1 MESFHG
7 PFNGD
12 PPPPA
17 SLAAGDPNS
26 FNLEQR
32 NAFDRVLNHYLQGR
46 ERQLLPHVDGVA
58 RTGASRV
65 TDLISKHLTY
75 HAAQLQQRNLGMR
88 GASTGVAAHTI
99 QGSTLHQ
106 LPSLP
111 VKKNFEDLN
120 EDLNEERVSR
130 LQDQF
135 RRCWLLIIDEKS
147 IVEAQIQID
156 CRQRRIKCN
165 LDDCFGGLNV
175 LFLRRFGTASPARRP
190 CSLQY
195 FF

>member
-46 ERQLLPHVDGVA
+46 EGQLLPHVDSVA
-58 RTGASRV
+58 RTGKSRA
-65 TDLISKHLTY
+65 TDLISKDLAY
-75 HAAQLQQRNLGMR
+75 HAAQMQQRNLGMR
-88 GASTGVAAHTI
+88 GASTGVAAHKI

-111 VKKNFEDLN
+111 AKKNFKDL
-120 EDLNEERVSR
+120 EEERMSR
-130 LQDQF
+130 VQDQF
-135 RRCWLLIIDEKS
+135 RRCWLLIIDFS
-147 IVEAQIQID
+147 SMIGAQILHQID
-156 CRQRRIKCN
+156 RRQRQIKCN
-165 LDDCFGGLNV
+165 HDDCFGALNV
-175 LFLRRFGTASPARRP
+175 LFLRRFWTASSARGP
-190 CSLQY
+190 CSLQH